1 MPTALAGFLAGVF
14 VAVLVGMGNL
24 FVEKTMDRTILR
36 LQSQA
41 LPEHRSRVG
50 TKAINKEAPLG
61 QEKNSFTEPK
71 N

>member
-1 MPTALAGFLAGVF
+1 MPAALAGFLAGDF
-14 VAVLVGMGNL
+14 VVVLVGMGNL
-24 FVEKTMDRTILR
+24 FVEKTADRTILR

-41 LPEHRSRVG
+41 LLEHHPRVR
-50 TKAINKEAPLG
+50 TKAKNKEAPLG

>member
-1 MPTALAGFLAGVF
+1 
-14 VAVLVGMGNL
+14 MGNP
-24 FVEKTMDRTILR
+24 FVEKTVDRTILR

-41 LPEHRSRVG
+41 LLEHHPRVR
-50 TKAINKEAPLG
+50 TKAKNKEAPLG

>member
-1 MPTALAGFLAGVF
+1 MPAALAGFLEGVF
-14 VAVLVGMGNL
+14 EVVLVGIGNL
-24 FVEKTMDRTILR
+24 FVEKTVDRTILR

-41 LPEHRSRVG
+41 LPEHHPRVG

-61 QEKNSFTEPK
+61 QEKNSHTESK